1 MDVDDVGPAGQ
12 AEQGEPA
19 PDVVRIRPPVGT
31 DRVQFDPAPPL
42 ELRPGQGSARAGDV
56 DLEAA
61 RRKRI
66 HQRDHVTGD
75 ATVERLRGDQEAAWL
90 SHVPEGYCSVPPKH
104 DDVTFNDLLRVFWQR
119 KLLVLLVALL
129 VVVPSYVATKL
140 VAKQYQSAATLA
152 LTPKQS
158 TANDLVLFGILDT
171 VVPVYADAAEG
182 VDLWRS
188 ATSTYQ
194 QIRRWA
200 WGVSDVPYLTL
211 RTLRAQHIPWYVRF
225 SRLGWYIEEHL
236 VWPSHW
242 FLLTL
247 GGMLPP
253 LLNHAYAHSP
263 LGVWQTAAF
272 STLLGLCL
280 PSLVLAIAADLVLK
294 LRSGEERNVWA
305 LLGGLLGFAL
315 LPFTGLAMVA
325 LPSTLSEPVMTR
337 PSTAMVRA

>member
-1 MDVDDVGPAGQ
+1 V
-12 AEQGEPA
+12 
-19 PDVVRIRPPVGT
+19 DVVPEDSHMFFKVWLHLGK
-31 DRVQFDPAPPL
+31 RV
-42 ELRPGQGSARAGDV
+42 RTRA
-56 DLEAA
+56 
-61 RRKRI
+61 I
-66 HQRDHVTGD
+66 H
-75 ATVERLRGDQEAAWL
+75 L
-90 SHVPEGYCSVPPKH
+90 
-104 DDVTFNDLLRVFWQR
+104 
-119 KLLVLLVALL
+119 
-129 VVVPSYVATKL
+129 
-140 VAKQYQSAATLA
+140 
-152 LTPKQS
+152 
-158 TANDLVLFGILDT
+158 
-171 VVPVYADAAEG
+171 PVYADAAEG

-325 LPSTLSEPVMTR
+325 LPALDAHTR
-337 PSTAMVRA
+337 LLFGRSLAYQVTEKQPRQASSALRTGAASA